1 MSSEIE
7 RFLNLAGPL
16 FKPAADYIANGLR
29 AAEEHLDPSA
39 VILTAM
45 RRSLQLDTYSCGLQS
60 CHIILDYY
68 GKAGAPGDLK
78 RQLGTDEEGTGED
91 EILGH
96 FRKTGLAVNVIPKGT
111 LADIRH
117 AIDSGAPMLAC
128 TIKKYDHS
136 FVIYGYSESRIYMLD
151 PSLKKLVRCSMLK
164 KDFSRYWSGWLAAVY
179 EKDSRYTDL
188 TLSQNGGGAG
198 LSISVKSKM

>member
-1 MSSEIE
+1 
-7 RFLNLAGPL
+7 
-16 FKPAADYIANGLR
+16 
-29 AAEEHLDPSA
+29 
-39 VILTAM
+39 M

-68 GKAGAPGDLK
+68 GKAGAVENL
-78 RQLGTDEEGTGED
+78 RIELGTDEEGTGED
-91 EILGH
+91 EILEH
-96 FRKTGLAVNVIPKGT
+96 FRKSGLAVNVIPKGT

-117 AIDSGAPMLAC
+117 AIDSGAPILAY
-128 TIKKYDHS
+128 TVKQYEHW
-136 FVIYGYSESRIYMLD
+136 FVIYGYSESRIYVLD
-151 PSLKKLVRCSMLK
+151 PSLKKLVRCSMSK
-164 KDFSRYWSGWLAAVY
+164 ADFSRYWPGWLAAVY